1 MTRGTRIVFSIV
13 AVGFGLLAWAI
24 AYALLLQFIFHDGR
38 VLKQTISSDP
48 FTPFLQF
55 YAYSTNPLLRQVALL
70 SGIPAVI
77 VTFLAIWLSHRSEE
91 QPFGDAAFQNRQ
103 MLRQGKWF
111 RKHGKLFGAFGGKL
125 LRVDDDRHHMIIGP
139 TRSGKGAGY
148 VIPNA
153 LTHRGSMIVN
163 DLKGEIYALTAGHR
177 ARTGNRVFLF
187 SPGNEKSH
195 RYNPFDFIRPGTG
208 ERTTDIQN
216 MSQIMVPKGEGDNAV
231 WQGLSQQLL
240 AGVISYIHESDFYQ
254 NRRNFCEVNSF
265 FATGMDLQ
273 KVLQKIIA
281 VETYLSKFTVE
292 SFRRYISLNEK
303 AARSALIE
311 IDNALR
317 PFQNERIAAATMVTD
332 LDLASIKHRPT
343 SIYLAPNVNDVELLK
358 PLLVLFIQQTLELLT
373 REQDPKALPV
383 YFLLDEFR
391 QLKKMTEITSK
402 LPYVAS
408 YNIKFAFIIQDLK
421 NLDEIYGETTRHSML
436 GNCGYQ
442 LVLGAN
448 DSATAKYVS
457 EALGKTTATYWTES
471 RAIEILG
478 FNNRSK
484 MQQKRERDLMM
495 PQEIRQLPPED
506 MILLAEGQAAIRA
519 KKIRYFA
526 DRSFRASA
534 QYALKHQP
542 PVPQTD
548 LPQFLP
554 VPATLKSYDAHIGK
568 PKPNPAAAE
577 AKVETNRPAPK
588 STPRKAQIA
597 KSAEGAATLRNS
609 VRKAETEVEAE
620 AKSLAAKGLI
630 DLTILTG
637 DGRVATL
644 SQPNQPKIGAI
655 HLA

>member
-1 MTRGTRIVFSIV
+1 MTRGARAVFSIV
-13 AVGFGLLAWAI
+13 ALGFGLLAWAI
-24 AYALLLQFIFHDGR
+24 AYALLLQFLFHDGR
-38 VLKQTISSDP
+38 VLKQTISNNP

-55 YAYSTNPLLRQVALL
+55 YAYSANPLLRQVALL

-77 VTFLAIWLSHRSEE
+77 VTFFAIWLSHQSED
-91 QPFGDAAFQNRQ
+91 QPFGDAAFQSRQ

-111 RKHGKLFGAFGGKL
+111 RKHGKLFGASGGKL
-125 LRVDDDRHHMIIGP
+125 LRVEDDRHHMIIGP

-153 LTHRGSMIVN
+153 LSHRGSMIVN

-177 ARTGNRVFLF
+177 VRTGNRVFLF

-208 ERTTDIQN
+208 DRTTDIQN

-254 NRRNFCEVNSF
+254 NRRNFSEVNSF

-273 KVLQKIIA
+273 KMMQTIIA

-373 REQDPKALPV
+373 REQDPKSLPV

-421 NLDEIYGETTRHSML
+421 NLDEIYGETARHSML

-478 FNNRSK
+478 INNRSK

-519 KKIRYFA
+519 KKIRYFS

-542 PVPQTD
+542 LVPQTD

-554 VPATLKSYDAHIGK
+554 VPATLKSYDAHIEK
-568 PKPNPAAAE
+568 PKPPNPAAAKG
-577 AKVETNRPAPK
+577 KVQTKRPVPK
-588 STPRKAQIA
+588 STPRNAQIA

-630 DLTILTG
+630 DLRVLTD
-637 DGRVATL
+637 DGRVPRL
-644 SQPNQPKIGAI
+644 V
-655 HLA
+655 

>member
-1 MTRGTRIVFSIV
+1 MTRRTRAVFAIV
-13 AVGFGLLAWAI
+13 ALGFGLLAWAI
-24 AYALLLQFIFHDGR
+24 AYALFLQFIFHDGR
-38 VLKQTISSDP
+38 VLKQTISTNP

-55 YAYSTNPLLRQVALL
+55 YAYSANPILQRVALL

-77 VTFLAIWLSHRSEE
+77 VTFFAIWLSHRSED

-103 MLRQGKWF
+103 MLWQGKWF
-111 RKHGKLFGAFGGKL
+111 RKHGKLFAAFGGKL

-153 LTHRGSMIVN
+153 LTHRGSMI
-163 DLKGEIYALTAGHR
+163 YALSAGHR
-177 ARTGNRVFLF
+177 VRTGNRVFLF

-195 RYNPFDFIRPGTG
+195 SYNPFDFIRPGTG

-240 AGVISYIHESDFYQ
+240 AGIISYIHESDFYQ
-254 NRRNFCEVNSF
+254 NRRNFSEVNSF

-273 KVLQKIIA
+273 KMMQTIIA

-332 LDLASIKHRPT
+332 LDLSSIKHRPT

-391 QLKKMTEITSK
+391 QLKKMTTITSK

-478 FNNRSK
+478 INNRSK

-519 KKIRYFA
+519 KKIRYFS

-542 PVPQTD
+542 PVPEID

-554 VPATLKSYDAHIGK
+554 VPATLASYDAHIGE
-568 PKPNPAAAE
+568 PNQTNPAAAE
-577 AKVETNRPAPK
+577 GNVKTKRPSPK
-588 STPRKAQIA
+588 SAPRKAQIA

-609 VRKAETEVEAE
+609 VRKAETEVEVE
-620 AKSLAAKGLI
+620 AKSLAARGLL
-630 DLTILTG
+630 DLSVLTG
-637 DGRVATL
+637 DERVPA
-644 SQPNQPKIGAI
+644 PA
-655 HLA
+655 